1 MAGFSSITPSI
12 PPPYHVGRE
21 GFAQNL
27 WRLTEAYP
35 ELSEDQIHATIWEAI
50 FAGEIY
56 CSVPALKDYFS
67 AWYHVPPELSLN
79 LGDIVVVGP
88 GLEKLDRHEW
98 LFDFEGAR
106 LDFVLVW
113 SDISRVFQDR
123 ENGVRDRGMRI
134 TNNFSPQQTFGR
146 QNSGTVT
153 QTQNNYFGV
162 TPPVTQPSF
171 APEPVPPPQNQV
183 PDEGETSS
191 AQTEEVSEDAPA
203 ESPDVGL
210 QLLAGALRERGLLV
224 ELTEFVA
231 TCKAVFGCSE
241 TTARGTYW
249 PDFADDVKA
258 GGGQRTEAMKK
269 SIRGGHAFLRTWS
282 AKHARA

>member
-1 MAGFSSITPSI
+1 MAGFSSITPPP
-12 PPPYHVGRE
+12 PPPYRVGRE

-27 WRLTEAYP
+27 WRLTEVYP
-35 ELSEDQIHATIWEAI
+35 ELSEGQIYATLSEAI

-56 CSVPALKDYFS
+56 CIVPALKDYFS
-67 AWYHVPPELSLN
+67 AWYYVPPELSLN

-88 GLEKLDRHEW
+88 GLANLDTHEW

-113 SDISRVFQDR
+113 SDIGRVFQDR
-123 ENGVRDRGMRI
+123 ENQVREFGMRI
-134 TNNFSPQQTFGR
+134 INNFSPQQTFGR

-153 QTQNNYFGV
+153 QTQNNYFGM
-162 TPPVTQPSF
+162 TPPVTQPPS
-171 APEPVPPPQNQV
+171 APEPALPLQDLVPK
-183 PDEGETSS
+183 ETSTPS
-191 AQTEEVSEDAPA
+191 APTEVVSADAPV
-203 ESPDVGL
+203 ESPDVAL

-231 TCKAVFGCSE
+231 ACKAVFGCSE
-241 TTARGTYW
+241 ATARDIYW
-249 PDFADDVKA
+249 PAFATDVKA

-269 SIRGGHAFLRTWS
+269 SIRGGHAFLRTWVI
-282 AKHARA
+282 KHARA